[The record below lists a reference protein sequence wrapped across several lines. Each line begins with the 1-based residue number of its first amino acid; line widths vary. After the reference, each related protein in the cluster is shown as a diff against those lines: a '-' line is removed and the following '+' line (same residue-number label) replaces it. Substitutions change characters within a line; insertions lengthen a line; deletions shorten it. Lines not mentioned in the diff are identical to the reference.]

1 MKQGQGQPAKKGA
14 APGGRRPP
22 SAPKAVPNLNN
33 NDISAGYSKLPT
45 SSNNNYDLRNTNE
58 QQQTISHRG
67 LMMGVMKY
75 NDQSIIAYY
84 ATNKTVT
91 RDSLIDC
98 IASNKAIKADKG
110 YSSSVQSQYTIHYF
124 LDSSSNCIY
133 IYATSLAYPPRVAFS
148 ALKKFKSNFSQE
160 FGSKISNA
168 SDGSLTSSAKQMLI
182 NLFQEFADPTSNDK
196 LTDVQNKINVV
207 QDNMKENIKQVLKND
222 QKLENIEGLS
232 LHINEQSIAFERDSK
247 ALREKM
253 WWKMLKMR
261 LLIGGLIT
269 AVLIIIIVPI
279 AVQSNQASSQQKGKK
294 H

>member
-1 MKQGQGQPAKKGA
+1 MKAGGGAAPGGKKGA
-14 APGGRRPP
+14 APGGKRVP
-22 SAPKAVPNLNN
+22 SAPKALPNLNS

-45 SSNNNYDLRNTNE
+45 SSSNNNYDMRSKNE
-58 QQQTISHRG
+58 QTISHTG

-160 FGSKISNA
+160 YSSKIANA
-168 SDGSLTSSAKQMLI
+168 TDGSLTNSAKPMLTQ
-182 NLFQEFADPTSNDK
+182 LFQEFVDPTANDK
-196 LTDVQNKINVV
+196 LSEVQNKINVV

-232 LHINEQSIAFERDSK
+232 LHINEQSIAFEKDSK
-247 ALREKM
+247 SLREKM

-269 AVLIIIIVPI
+269 TVLIIIIVPI
-279 AVQSNQASSQQKGKK
+279 AVESSKNNQNNNGQK
-294 H
+294 